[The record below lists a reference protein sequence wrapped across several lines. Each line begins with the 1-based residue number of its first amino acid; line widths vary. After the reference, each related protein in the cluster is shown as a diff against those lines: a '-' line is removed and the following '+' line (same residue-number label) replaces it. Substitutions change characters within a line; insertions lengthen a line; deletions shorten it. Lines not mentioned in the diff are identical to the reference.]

1 MAHRYIASGDG
12 GLPFSAAVVAGDL
25 CYISGQVAIDPN
37 TGELRAGSAVEEFE
51 LAMSNVLAVA
61 RSAGFNPDEIIFVTV
76 LLADIADY
84 APVNAVY
91 RGVFPPEKLP
101 ARMMFQVA
109 ALPLGARIEIQAV
122 AAHSKAD

>member
-1 MAHRYIASGDG
+1 MTHQYIASGDG
-12 GLPFSAAVVAGDL
+12 SLPFSAAVVAGDH
-25 CYISGQVAIDPN
+25 CYISGQVAIDPD
-37 TGELRAGSAVEEFE
+37 TGQLRSGSTVEEFQ

-61 RSAGFNPDEIIFVTV
+61 RTAGFNPDEIVFVTV

-84 APVNAVY
+84 AAVNAVY
-91 RGVFPPEKLP
+91 RDVFPPEKLP

-122 AAHSKAD
+122 AAHSEA

>member
-1 MAHRYIASGDG
+1 MAHQYIASGDG
-12 GLPFSAAVVAGDL
+12 GLPFSAAVVVGNL
-25 CYISGQVAIDPN
+25 CYISGQVAIDPD
-37 TGELRAGSAVEEFE
+37 TGELRPGSAVEEFQ

-61 RSAGFNPDEIIFVTV
+61 RTAGFRPDEIIFVTV

-84 APVNAVY
+84 AAVNVVY
-91 RGVFPPEKLP
+91 RGVFAPEKLP

-122 AAHSKAD
+122 AAHSTAD